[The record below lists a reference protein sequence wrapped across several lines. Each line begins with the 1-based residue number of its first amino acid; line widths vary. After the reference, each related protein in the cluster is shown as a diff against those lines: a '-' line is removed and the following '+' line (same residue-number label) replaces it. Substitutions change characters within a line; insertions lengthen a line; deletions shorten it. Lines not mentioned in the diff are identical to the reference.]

1 MCSVQT
7 LISTAEGGK
16 VGLHEDL
23 IVRKDFRGKGIGAK
37 LLAEVFRWCETYE
50 ILRLQLL
57 RELTISLPYSFMPR
71 WDGATPTSSA

>member
-1 MCSVQT
+1 
-7 LISTAEGGK
+7 LR
-16 VGLHEDL
+16 EDL

-57 RELTISLPYSFMPR
+57 RDADKKPALQFYAALGWSNTNLVCMRRFC
-71 WDGATPTSSA
+71 